1 MKRNVP
7 THYVALVPWLVPRA
21 MGMAQTSEIDPVVIR
36 PIGDRSSQA
45 HRSRWHLPDHPELR
59 RLGAWED
66 LTDSVDIVARA
77 LDIDGTEIVPVWLR
91 QPMDESNIHYL
102 RIHLAAND

>member
-1 MKRNVP
+1 MRRNHP
-7 THYVALVPWLVPRA
+7 TLDVAPIPQLVPRA
-21 MGMAQTSEIDPVVIR
+21 MGMAQTDEIDPVEIR
-36 PIGDRSSQA
+36 SIGNRSSQA
-45 HRSRWHLPDHPELR
+45 HRSRWHLPNHPELR
-59 RLGAWED
+59 RLGAWGD

-102 RIHLAAND
+102 RIHLPADE